1 MSLPIIWKELDK
13 KSVAYVLK
21 QVRFPVTDSLD
32 LSDYI
37 FDQHDG
43 LKEHLLVTGKIM
55 AQLFQEA
62 GEWEVT
68 RLHFFMG

>member
-1 MSLPIIWKELDK
+1 MYWNWSDI
-13 KSVAYVLK
+13 
-21 QVRFPVTDSLD
+21 PVTDSLD

-37 FDQHDG
+37 LDQHDG
-43 LKEHLLVTGKIM
+43 LKDHLLVTGKIM

-68 RLHFFMG
+68 RLHFFMGWSEVPVQLKYW